1 MSQYDRQSDARPDK
15 TILQTEDKAVVAS
28 QPIDYGQALFET
40 MPYGV
45 IWQDADG
52 RIISANPAALL
63 ILGNSM
69 DGLESVTW
77 RRLELY
83 WRREDGSPCLWQ
95 EQPSLLALQSG
106 EPQRDVVMQVYNWE
120 EKGHRLLN
128 ITAVPLFVKGENRPT
143 HVYTLFDD
151 ITKRKEKERHQQEEC
166 ISLILRGVNDVFWDW
181 SQEKNE
187 IIFSQRWWKM
197 LGYAED
203 EITDEPDPWQRMIDP
218 DDRQRVGQL
227 LGEALDG
234 ELDAFEMEYRLRHKL
249 GHRVHV
255 ISRIVIFRDAGGKA
269 TRICGTN
276 IDLTRRLQTEEA
288 LRQYQIKLRVAN
300 ETLEQRVLERTEE
313 LESAIREQEAFS
325 YSVSHDLR
333 APLRHINSFSAI
345 LLEEYGEE
353 IPREG
358 RKYLERIR
366 TASSKMGAL
375 IDDLLELSRVSR
387 AGIDPQPVDLS
398 ETAAQLLRMYQ
409 ETDPHRIVKTSIVKG
424 ITVLGDRI
432 LLRQL
437 LDNLLGNAWKYTSK
451 KPSSHIEFGV
461 VQLAGEEAFY
471 VRDDGVGFEMQ
482 YQKKLFNAFERLH
495 GSEFPGAGIGLAT
508 SQRIIKRHGGR
519 IWAKGKVGEGATFF
533 FTLPV
538 YY

>member
-1 MSQYDRQSDARPDK
+1 MRQYDRQSDARPDK
-15 TILQTEDKAVVAS
+15 TILQTAYMAVDAS
-28 QPIDYGQALFET
+28 QAIEYGQALFET

-52 RIISANPAALL
+52 RIISANPAASL

-69 DGLESVTW
+69 DGLESMTW

-83 WRREDGSPCLWQ
+83 CRREDGSPCLWQ
-95 EQPSLLALQSG
+95 EQPSLLALQSS
-106 EPQRDVVMQVYNWE
+106 EPQRDVVMQVYNRE
-120 EKGHRLLN
+120 EKSHRLLN
-128 ITAVPLFVKGENRPT
+128 ITAVPFFVKGENRPT

-151 ITKRKEKERHQQEEC
+151 ITKRKEKERHQQEEY

-187 IIFSQRWWKM
+187 ILFSQRWWKM
-197 LGYAED
+197 LGYAEE
-203 EITDEPDPWQRMIDP
+203 EITDEPDLWQRMIDP
-218 DDRQRVGQL
+218 DDRQRVGQQ

-255 ISRIVIFRDAGGKA
+255 ISRIVIFRDAEGKA

-276 IDLTRRLQTEEA
+276 IDLTRRLQTEED
-288 LRQYQIKLRVAN
+288 LRQYQSKLRVAN

-345 LLEEYGEE
+345 LLEEYGDE
-353 IPREG
+353 IPRMG
-358 RKYLERIR
+358 REYLDRIR

-387 AGIDPQPVDLS
+387 AGIDPQPVNLS

-424 ITVLGDRI
+424 ITVMGDRT

-451 KPSSHIEFGV
+451 NPSSHIEFGV
-461 VQLAGEEAFY
+461 VQLAEGEAFY

-508 SQRIIKRHGGR
+508 SQRIIKRHGGNL
-519 IWAKGKVGEGATFF
+519 WAEGKVGEGATFY